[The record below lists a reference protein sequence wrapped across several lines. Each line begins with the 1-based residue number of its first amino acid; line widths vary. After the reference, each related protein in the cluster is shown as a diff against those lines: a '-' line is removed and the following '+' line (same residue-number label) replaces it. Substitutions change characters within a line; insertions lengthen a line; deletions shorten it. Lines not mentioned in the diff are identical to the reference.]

1 MPHIFKVI
9 IGGIRQMGGGGPLL
23 IPLLF
28 CSLFAHAIILERLFN
43 LRRKKLM
50 PRRFIARIYR
60 VLEKGNPE
68 MALSLC
74 ESRPGPLTRVLKVGI
89 NHRNLTKNDLWVVL
103 NITARLEESRLQKY
117 VQALAFLGGVALIIG
132 LLGTVSG
139 MYISIGNVY
148 RSDKPDAALE
158 VVHGISAALLTTA
171 AGLVVALPAMV
182 GYAYFTAK
190 VKSMVDEMARH
201 SFSLV
206 RFFTTGRSQL
216 VTQEAEQGDD
226 SIDFESNHQIESGY
240 EV

>member
-1 MPHIFKVI
+1 MPQIFKAI
-9 IGGIRQMGGGGPLL
+9 IGGIRQMGGGGTLL

-60 VLEKGNPE
+60 VLEKGNSE

-89 NHRNLTKNDLWVVL
+89 NHRNLTKDDLWVVL
-103 NITARLEESRLQKY
+103 NVTARLEETRLQKY
-117 VQALAFLGGVALIIG
+117 LQTLAFLGGVAIIIG

-139 MYISIGNVY
+139 MYDGFSAMW
-148 RSDKPDAALE
+148 RADEPDAATE
-158 VVHGISAALLTTA
+158 VANGISVALLTTA
-171 AGLVVALPAMV
+171 AGLLVALPAMV
-182 GYAYFTAK
+182 GYTYFTAK
-190 VKSMVDEMARH
+190 VKSMVDEMTRH

-206 RFFTTGRSQL
+206 RFFTTGISQL
-216 VTQEAEQGDD
+216 VAQEAEQSDD
-226 SIDFESNHQIESGY
+226 LFDAESNHQIEL
-240 EV
+240 

>member
-1 MPHIFKVI
+1 MPHIFEVI
-9 IGGIRQMGGGGPLL
+9 IGGIRQLGGGGPLL

-28 CSLFAHAIILERLFN
+28 CSLFVHAIILERLFN
-43 LRRKKLM
+43 LRRNKLM

-60 VLEKGNPE
+60 VLENDNPE

-74 ESRPGPLTRVLKVGI
+74 EARPGPLTRVLKVGI
-89 NHRNLTKNDLWVVL
+89 NHRNLTKDDLWVVL

-117 VQALAFLGGVALIIG
+117 LQTLAFLGGVAIIIG

-139 MYISIGNVY
+139 MYNGFNAMW
-148 RSDKPDAALE
+148 RTDEPDAATE
-158 VVHGISAALLTTA
+158 VANGISVALLTTA
-171 AGLVVALPAMV
+171 AGLMVALPAMV

-190 VKSMVDEMARH
+190 VKSMVAEMTRH

-216 VTQEAEQGDD
+216 VTQEAKQSDNLTD
-226 SIDFESNHQIESGY
+226 AESNRQIEP
-240 EV
+240 

>member
-1 MPHIFKVI
+1 
-9 IGGIRQMGGGGPLL
+9 MGGGGPLL

-28 CSLFAHAIILERLFN
+28 CSLFAHAIILDRLLN

-60 VLEKGNPE
+60 VLEKGNNE

-89 NHRNLTKNDLWVVL
+89 NNRNLTKDDLWVVL
-103 NITARLEESRLQKY
+103 NNTARLEEARLQKY
-117 VQALAFLGGVALIIG
+117 LSTLAFLGGVAVIIG

-148 RSDKPDAALE
+148 RPDRPDAALE
-158 VVHGISAALLTTA
+158 VANGISEALLTTA

-182 GYAYFTAK
+182 GFAYFTAK
-190 VKSMVDEMARH
+190 VKSMADEMTRH

-226 SIDFESNHQIESGY
+226 E
-240 EV
+240 

>member
-1 MPHIFKVI
+1 MLQIFESI

-28 CSLFAHAIILERLFN
+28 CSLFAHAIILDRLLN

-50 PRRFIARIYR
+50 PRRFIAKIYR
-60 VLEKGNPE
+60 VLEKGNNE

-74 ESRPGPLTRVLKVGI
+74 ESKPGPLTRVLKVGI
-89 NHRNLTKNDLWVVL
+89 NNRNLTKDDLWVVL
-103 NITARLEESRLQKY
+103 NNTAQLEETRLQKY
-117 VQALAFLGGVALIIG
+117 LSTLAFLGGVAVIIG

-139 MYISIGNVY
+139 MYVAIGNVY
-148 RSDKPDAALE
+148 RPDRPDAALE
-158 VVHGISAALLTTA
+158 VANGISSALLTTA

-182 GYAYFTAK
+182 GFAYFTAK
-190 VKSMVDEMARH
+190 VKSMAEEMTRH

-226 SIDFESNHQIESGY
+226 E
-240 EV
+240 